1 MDLDILQLHL
11 RHAPQILPQNIDFES
26 KLMLISGVLVVAASA
41 PAEIGTGRR
50 DPRGGRSKDVF
61 DSRAGK
67 TFFLLDERGLDSLPG
82 KYEWHE
88 DGFARAALI
97 GRQAREAVA
106 AIDEFFD
113 GKFQASILSR
123 TSLGMSAC
131 RREAIVSRLALEPGA
146 ASCRGRRGNST
157 CRRRR
162 PRQSCGCCG
171 CLREGWHRATP
182 GRRRDRP
189 RPPRICRVSP

>member
-67 TFFLLDERGLDSLPG
+67 AFFLLDERGLDSLPG

-113 GKFQASILSR
+113 GKFQASILSP
-123 TSLGMSAC
+123 TSVG
-131 RREAIVSRLALEPGA
+131 GG
-146 ASCRGRRGNST
+146 GRRGLFF
-157 CRRRR
+157 R
-162 PRQSCGCCG
+162 G
-171 CLREGWHRATP
+171 LL
-182 GRRRDRP
+182 
-189 RPPRICRVSP
+189 